1 MKVKKYNSKN
11 LKIKTRVAVAAI
23 SGIAA
28 AIIMTGVLALLL
40 DIFLPNFYN
49 FSSVNTKSYSLLNQ
63 VQWSQTVSAITTELT
78 SDDTA
83 DKKEEKLSKIYE
95 DIEKVGADIFIQ
107 KDNGEY
113 FSRKPKKEIL
123 QKAHSITTFSQ
134 DENLNYFGDDGLL
147 IITHAKNGDIS
158 YTIFITSTDYT
169 VGNLASNNSKSSRLI
184 STRTSIIMLVIILIL
199 ILSIIIMSL
208 ITAQT
213 ITKPMKKLTDGI
225 EEISSGN
232 LDYHIDYDSSNEIGI
247 TVKAVNEM
255 AARLKESIKQREE
268 MEESRKQ
275 MTAGIAHDLR
285 TPLTSIKGYVEG
297 LRDGIANT
305 PEKQKEYIQ
314 TIYNSANDIERL
326 LNELQTISLLERRS
340 IELNKQE
347 INLHEFLSDY
357 VSEAKYTAKKNN
369 YTIEY
374 KEPKE
379 EDKHIIV
386 NLDAPRFSR
395 VLMNIISNSIKYAS
409 NARDG
414 KLTITLTGYDKSV
427 IIALEDNGIGISDKN
442 ISHIFETFYRADQA
456 RTRVS
461 DGSGIGLAVC
471 KEIVE
476 QHGGHIWAT
485 SNEGKNTTILISLN
499 KVMKEVNNDD

>member
-1 MKVKKYNSKN
+1 MKVKKHNSKN

-28 AIIMTGVLALLL
+28 AIIMTGILAVLLNV
-40 DIFLPNFYN
+40 FLPNFYN

-63 VQWSQTVSAITTELT
+63 VQWSQTVSAITTELV
-78 SDDTA
+78 SNDSR
-83 DKKEEKLSKIYE
+83 DKKEERLSEIYDE
-95 DIEKVGADIFIQ
+95 IEKINADIFIQ

-113 FSRKPKKEIL
+113 FSKKPKSEIL
-123 QKAHSITTFSQ
+123 EKARSITTF
-134 DENLNYFGDDGLL
+134 DEKKDINYFGDDGLL
-147 IITHAKNGDIS
+147 IITHAKKGDTD
-158 YTIFITSTDYT
+158 YTVFITSTDYT
-169 VGNLASNNSKSSRLI
+169 VGNVASNNSSSSRLI
-184 STRTSIIMLVIILIL
+184 SKRTSFILLVIILIL

-213 ITKPMKKLTDGI
+213 ITKPMKKLIDGV
-225 EEISSGN
+225 EEISNGN
-232 LDYHIDYDSSNEIGI
+232 LDYRIDYDSTNEIGV

-255 AARLKESIKQREE
+255 AARLKESIRQREE
-268 MEESRKQ
+268 MDESRKQ

-305 PEKQKEYIQ
+305 PEKQREYIQ

-347 INLHEFLSDY
+347 INLHEFLSEY
-357 VSEAKYTAKKNN
+357 VTEAKYKAKKNN

-379 EDKHIIV
+379 EDKNIIV

-409 NARDG
+409 KARDG

-427 IIALEDNGIGISDKN
+427 IIALEDNGIGISDEN

-485 SNEGKNTTILISLN
+485 SNEGKSTTILISLN
-499 KVMKEVNNDD
+499 KVIKEADNND